1 MFLLSI
7 GGLIGIILGV
17 LFLIL
22 VVVLISWVIKCY
34 NGLVQLRNKVKNAFS
49 QIDVQLKKRFDLIP
63 NLVETVKGY
72 ANIEEGIFSEFA
84 KARGLYQSASAKGD
98 VEGLADA
105 TKSLGGVVSRLLMV
119 TEQYPNLKSDA
130 QFINLQNQLQE
141 TEKQI
146 AYTRQFYND
155 VVLKYNN
162 KTEMF
167 PSNIIAGMF
176 KFEQAKFFEIT
187 KEEER
192 EAPKVKF

>member
-7 GGLIGIILGV
+7 GGWIGIGLGV
-17 LFLIL
+17 LFVILII
-22 VVVLISWVIKCY
+22 VLISWVIKCY

-72 ANIEEGIFSEFA
+72 AKIEEGIFTEFA
-84 KARGLYQSASAKGD
+84 KARGLYQSASSKGD
-98 VEGLADA
+98 VEGLAEA
-105 TKSLGGVVSRLLMV
+105 TQSLGGVVSRLLMV

-146 AYTRQFYND
+146 AYSRQFYND
-155 VVLKYNN
+155 IVLKYND

-187 KEEER
+187 KEEQR
-192 EAPKVKF
+192 EAPQVKF

>member
-1 MFLLSI
+1 MFLISV
-7 GGLIGIILGV
+7 GGWIGIGIGV
-17 LFLIL
+17 FFLIL
-22 VVVLISWVIKCY
+22 IIVLISWFIKCY

-72 ANIEEGIFSEFA
+72 AKIEEGIFSEFA
-84 KARGLYQSASAKGD
+84 KARGLYQQASQSKDAKG
-98 VEGLADA
+98 LAEA
-105 TKSLGGVVSRLLMV
+105 SQSLGGVVSRLLVV

-155 VVLKYNN
+155 IVMKFNN
-162 KTEMF
+162 KVEMF
-167 PSNIIAGMF
+167 PSNIVANMF
-176 KFEQAKFFEIT
+176 KFEQGAFFEV
-187 KEEER
+187 KNEAER
-192 EAPKVKF
+192 EAPKVQF

>member
-7 GGLIGIILGV
+7 GGWIGIAVFV
-17 LFLIL
+17 LL
-22 VVVLISWVIKCY
+22 VIVLISWVIKCY
-34 NGLVQLRNKVKNAFS
+34 NGLVQLRNKVRNAFS
-49 QIDVQLKKRFDLIP
+49 QVDVQLKRRFDLIP

-72 ANIEEGIFSEFA
+72 ANIEEGIFTEFA

-98 VEGLADA
+98 AEGLAEA
-105 TKSLGGVVSRLLMV
+105 SQSLGGVVSRLLMV

-146 AYTRQFYND
+146 AYSRQFYND
-155 VVLKYNN
+155 IVLKYND

-187 KEEER
+187 KEEQR
-192 EAPKVKF
+192 EAPQVKF

>member
-1 MFLLSI
+1 MGI
-7 GGLIGIILGV
+7 GLGV
-17 LFLIL
+17 LFVILII
-22 VVVLISWVIKCY
+22 VLISWVIKCY

-72 ANIEEGIFSEFA
+72 AKIEEGIFTEFA
-84 KARGLYQSASAKGD
+84 KARGLYQSASSKGD
-98 VEGLADA
+98 VEGLAEA
-105 TKSLGGVVSRLLMV
+105 TQSLGGVVSRLLMV

-146 AYTRQFYND
+146 AYSRQFYND
-155 VVLKYNN
+155 IVLKYND

-187 KEEER
+187 KEEQR
-192 EAPKVKF
+192 EAPQVKF

>member
-7 GGLIGIILGV
+7 GGWIGIAVFV
-17 LFLIL
+17 LL
-22 VVVLISWVIKCY
+22 VIVLISWVIKCY
-34 NGLVQLRNKVKNAFS
+34 NGLVQLRNKVRNAFS
-49 QIDVQLKKRFDLIP
+49 QVDVQLKRRFDLIP

-72 ANIEEGIFSEFA
+72 AKIEEGIFTEFA

-98 VEGLADA
+98 AEGLAEA
-105 TKSLGGVVSRLLMV
+105 SQSLGGVVSRLLMV

-146 AYTRQFYND
+146 AYSRQFYND
-155 VVLKYNN
+155 IVLKYND

-187 KEEER
+187 KEEQR
-192 EAPKVKF
+192 EAPQVKF

>member
-22 VVVLISWVIKCY
+22 VIVLISWVIKCY

-155 VVLKYNN
+155 IVLKYND